1 MRCLRN
7 RPEAVPRLFARTTA
21 RPSTVTCS
29 YAVFPLKTFSSQ
41 APVSPSRS
49 TATLS
54 AVAPDGANQSRN
66 RPTATRRIALVTG
79 RGPPMSFPVD
89 ITPHPLPD
97 PLGSDPSF
105 AMCSPDR
112 QRKDE
117 ATLRPYPGKV
127 RASPAPRRSE
137 ERRHANRSGLSPG
150 RDRPGTPG
158 RVKAFA
164 RAAEDLGY
172 AHLLAYDHVL
182 GAGVRNR
189 PDFRG
194 PYTSESLFHEVFVL
208 FGYLAG
214 ITERLE
220 LVSGVIILPQRQTV
234 LVAKQAAEVDVL
246 SGGRLRLGIGVGWN
260 DVEYTGL
267 NENFRNRGRRCEEQI
282 ALMRALWTDEVVDFD
297 GLWHRVPEAGINPLP
312 VQRPIPVWIG
322 GYVAATMER
331 IGRMGD
337 GWFPE
342 SQDSEAPGAKVK
354 DDLEQI
360 ARAAR
365 AAGRDPAETR
375 HGGAHPPR
383 PGTP

>member
-1 MRCLRN
+1 MRIG
-7 RPEAVPRLFARTTA
+7 V
-21 RPSTVTCS
+21 
-29 YAVFPLKTFSSQ
+29 VFPQ
-41 APVSPSRS
+41 AEI
-49 TATLS
+49 
-54 AVAPDGANQSRN
+54 G
-66 RPTATRRIALVTG
+66 
-79 RGPPMSFPVD
+79 
-89 ITPHPLPD
+89 PD
-97 PLGSDPSF
+97 PG
-105 AMCSPDR
+105 A
-112 QRKDE
+112 
-117 ATLRPYPGKV
+117 
-127 RASPAPRRSE
+127 
-137 ERRHANRSGLSPG
+137 
-150 RDRPGTPG
+150 
-158 RVKAFA
+158 VKAFA
-164 RAAEDLGY
+164 QAAEDLGY
-172 AHLLAYDHVL
+172 THLLAYDHVL
-182 GAGVRNR
+182 GASVRNR

-214 ITERLE
+214 ITGRLE

-282 ALMRALWTDEVVDFD
+282 ALMRALWTEEVVDFE
-297 GLWHRVPEAGINPLP
+297 GRWHRVPEAGINPLP

-342 SQDSEAPGAKVK
+342 SQNGEAPGDKVK
-354 DDLEQI
+354 ADLEQI

-365 AAGRDPAETR
+365 AAGRDPAEIGMEAR
-375 HGGAHPPR
+375 LRLDRIPRDAWGVLAEEWRALGATHLSVITADEGHDASGHIR
-383 PGTP
+383 YLREFAETVDLGTTP